1 MTERLR
7 TLTDDELGAA
17 LTSLGRRIA
26 WPVAGDLPVAV
37 SRAIERGEGRVIA
50 WPGSPTRS
58 RRRTVAILVAAVL
71 ALAAA
76 AAAAKLV
83 VDLGAVV
90 IRTVPS
96 LPTTTPTATVGAGS
110 FGRPISLGEAESIAG
125 FHPLL
130 PSSLGPPDAIWAE
143 HIATS
148 FDSQR
153 TTVIV
158 LAWRP
163 SADLPTIPGASWGA
177 VMMEFRGEASIASK
191 LLFEGHARLSP
202 AFVHG
207 HDAYVVTGEHELD
220 LLVDGKVRRFTSTAR
235 AILWNEGDLTIRL
248 ETALPR
254 GLALVLARRT
264 SAP

>member
-1 MTERLR
+1 VTDRLR
-7 TLTDDELGAA
+7 ALSDDDLGAA
-17 LTSLGRRIA
+17 LTSLGQRIA

-37 SRAIERGEGRVIA
+37 SRAIGRGEGHVIS

-76 AAAAKLV
+76 AVAAKLV

-110 FGRPISLGEAESIAG
+110 FGQPISLGEAGSIAG

-130 PSSLGPPDAIWAE
+130 PSTLGPPDAIWAE
-143 HIATS
+143 RTATS

-163 SADLPTIPGASWGA
+163 SDDQPGIPGSSWGA
-177 VMMEFRGEASIASK
+177 VLMEFRGEASIASK
-191 LLFEGHARLSP
+191 LLFEGHARLGT
-202 AFVHG
+202 AFVDG

-220 LLVDGKVRRFTSTAR
+220 LLIDGKIRRFTSTAR
-235 AILWNEGDLTIRL
+235 AILWNDGTLTLRL

-254 GLALVLARRT
+254 GPALALARRI